1 MHGMTDPRNSRF
13 TAANFPLRLP
23 TVLLTEGDAEFDLDW
38 WIDLFKRTN
47 VEGVTWTAG
56 GYMAFY
62 PTRIPL
68 HYRARWIGERDVF
81 GECVAACRKI
91 GMKIIIARTDP
102 HAVHQDVC
110 DAHPDWIFVD
120 RNGHKLRHWRQADAW
135 VTCALGPY
143 NFEFMHEVNREIFS
157 RYDVDLLF
165 SNRWAGQSICY
176 CEHCRRNF
184 HDASGRDL
192 PRAKD
197 VHDPAYRAY
206 MLWREN
212 RLLELISHWNAGIHA
227 VKPHCHFIPNA
238 GGGATSELDMKR
250 LGDQVPLLVVDRQAR
265 GGLAAPWANG
275 KNAKEFRATL
285 GPGKPALSGANV
297 GICGK
302 YRWMDSTKSEPEYRM
317 WLAEAVAHGMAIR
330 YTKHM
335 GVVYDRRW
343 VKTVEEFF
351 GWHASVETYLRN
363 VEPLARVGLV
373 YSQQTGR
380 FYGGD
385 RAEEKVED
393 HILGMYQAL
402 VEARIPFEMVHDH
415 NLDADHLAPFK
426 TLILPNT
433 AALSDAQCREIRAFV
448 EHGGSLVATFETSLY
463 DEWGARRPTFGLA
476 DLFGVDA
483 AGAVE
488 GPLNNTYLT
497 VERDAN
503 GRIHPLLAGLE
514 HAGRIV
520 YGIYRQPVQ
529 PQMLFAETPLTL
541 VPSYPDLPM
550 EELYPRQPR
559 TNIAEVYLRHVG
571 RGRVVYFPW
580 DIDRCFWEVLDV
592 DHGLV
597 LGNAVRWATNEEPMV
612 TVEGPGQVDIAVWR
626 QQRSITVNLV
636 NLNNPMTMRGPYR
649 ELMPSPEQ
657 IVHLRLPDGERAEGV
672 RLLRCGRTPVWQA
685 RDGCVTVTVP
695 SILDLEIVAVDLA
708 TSSGVQQES
717 KEPVS

>member
-1 MHGMTDPRNSRF
+1 MTFPDDSRF
-13 TAANFPLRLP
+13 TTANFPLRLP
-23 TVLLTEGDAEFDLDW
+23 TVLLTEGDANFDLDW
-38 WIDLFKRTN
+38 WIDLFRRTK
-47 VEGVTWTAG
+47 VGGVTWTAG

-68 HYRARWIGERDVF
+68 HYKAAWIGERDVF
-81 GECVAACRKI
+81 GECVQACRKI

-102 HAVHQDVC
+102 HAVHQDVY

-120 RNGHKLRHWRQADAW
+120 EDGNKLRHWRHAGAW

-143 NFEFMHEVNREIFS
+143 NFEFMNEVNREIFS

-165 SNRWAGQSICY
+165 SNRWSGQAICY
-176 CEHCRRNF
+176 CEHCRRDF
-184 HDASGRDL
+184 SAASGRDL
-192 PRAKD
+192 PRVKD
-197 VHDPAYRAY
+197 VHDAGYRAY

-212 RLLELISHWNAGIHA
+212 RLLELIAHWNAGIHA

-238 GGGATSELDMKR
+238 GGGATSPLDMKR

-265 GGLAAPWANG
+265 GGMAAPWANG

-285 GPGKPALSGANV
+285 GPAKPALSGANV

-335 GVVYDRRW
+335 GVVYDKRW

-351 GWHASVETYLRN
+351 GWHAGVETYLRN

-415 NLDADHLAPFK
+415 NLDAAHLAPFK
-426 TLILPNT
+426 TLLLANS
-433 AALSDAQCREIRAFV
+433 AALSDQQCDQIRDFV
-448 EHGGSLVATFETSLY
+448 LSGGSLVATFETSLY
-463 DEWGARRPTFGLA
+463 DEWGARRRSFGLA

-488 GPLNNTYLT
+488 GPLQNTYLT
-497 VERDAN
+497 IEHDAA
-503 GRIHPLLAGLE
+503 GTVHPLLAGLE
-514 HAGRIV
+514 DAGRIV
-520 YGIYRQPVQ
+520 YGIYRQPVK
-529 PQMLFAETPLTL
+529 PNVEFAETPLTL
-541 VPSYPDLPM
+541 VPTYSDLPM

-559 TNIAEVYLRHVG
+559 TSIAEVYQRHVG

-592 DHGLV
+592 DHGRI
-597 LGNAVRWATNEEPMV
+597 LGNAVRWATDEEPVV
-612 TVEGPGQVDIAVWR
+612 TVTGRGQVDIAVWR
-626 QQRSITVNLV
+626 QTRSLTVNLV
-636 NLNNPMTMRGPYR
+636 NLNNPLTMRGPYR
-649 ELMPSPEQ
+649 ELLASPEQ
-657 IVHLRLPDGERAEGV
+657 IVCVRLPAGTRAARV
-672 RLLRCGRTPVWQA
+672 RLLRSGQA
-685 RDGCVTVTVP
+685 PEWTAQGGCVSVTVP

-708 TSSGVQQES
+708 T
-717 KEPVS
+717 